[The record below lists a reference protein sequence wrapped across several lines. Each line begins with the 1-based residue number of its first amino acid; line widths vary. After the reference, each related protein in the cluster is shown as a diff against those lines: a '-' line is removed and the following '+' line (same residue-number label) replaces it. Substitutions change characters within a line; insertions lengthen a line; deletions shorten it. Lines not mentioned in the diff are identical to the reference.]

1 MTTHFL
7 ALVLFS
13 ALVSIAFAVLSSE
26 HHTTQERIRYGLKV
40 FGYFVGLGFVIAWV
54 LYFLPL

>member
-1 MTTHFL
+1 MTHFL

-13 ALVSIAFAVLSSE
+13 LLVSIAFAALSSE
-26 HHTTQERIRYGLKV
+26 HHTTQERVRYGLKV
-40 FGYFVGLGFVIAWV
+40 FGYFVGIGFLIAWG

>member
-1 MTTHFL
+1 MTHFL
-7 ALVLFS
+7 ALILFS
-13 ALVSIAFAVLSSE
+13 LLVSVAFAVLSSE